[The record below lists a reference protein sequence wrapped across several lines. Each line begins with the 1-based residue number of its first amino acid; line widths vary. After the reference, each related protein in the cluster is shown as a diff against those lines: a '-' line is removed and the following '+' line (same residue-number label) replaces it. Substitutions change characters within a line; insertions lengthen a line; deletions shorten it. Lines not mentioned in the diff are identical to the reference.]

1 MPSEIGQAGLGIGV
15 GVGDPRARGVDL
27 ARAVRG
33 AEAGVEREGERARVK
48 RACDGYEAGCARDL
62 AGVSYAEYLR
72 RQNERDLVGML
83 RSPVADGSSP
93 SAGERVGFGGVEAAA
108 RGGFG
113 LPRLGDIPAAEVR
126 VEVVERVRR
135 EVREVMLP
143 TGNIVDVVA

>member
-1 MPSEIGQAGLGIGV
+1 MGV
-15 GVGDPRARGVDL
+15 GPGGGVGDPRSRGVDL

-33 AEAGVEREGERARVK
+33 ADETGKGDGGGARVK
-48 RACDGYEAGCARDL
+48 RGCDGYEPACGRGP

-72 RQNERDLVGML
+72 RQNERDRVGML
-83 RSPVADGSSP
+83 RSPV
-93 SAGERVGFGGVEAAA
+93 GEGVEGGDRVGFSGVEGSE

-126 VEVVERVRR
+126 AEVVERVRR